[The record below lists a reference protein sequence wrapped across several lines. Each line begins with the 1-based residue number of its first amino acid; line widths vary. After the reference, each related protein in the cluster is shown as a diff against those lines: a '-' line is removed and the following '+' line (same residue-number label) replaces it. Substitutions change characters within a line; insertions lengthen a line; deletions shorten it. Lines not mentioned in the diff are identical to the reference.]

1 MSLISPLLVQ
11 IALTFI
17 VMFTLV
23 RYRIVELNSKRVNP
37 DDVPLRKASW
47 PERATLAGSNFLSQF
62 EMPVLFVSLVLLQV
76 VTKTDDQIQ
85 LYLAWTYVIARI
97 LHYIF
102 HVFIQNNNLRTIAF
116 SISTFSLM
124 AMWIRFAI
132 AFYA

>member
-1 MSLISPLLVQ
+1 MSLISPLLIQ
-11 IALTFI
+11 IALTFL

-23 RYRIVELNSKRVNP
+23 RYRLVELSSSRVNP

-47 PERATLAGSNFLSQF
+47 PERATLADSNFLSQF
-62 EMPVLFVSLVLLQV
+62 ELPVLFIALVLLQI

-102 HVFIQNNNLRTIAF
+102 HVFVTNNNLRTIAF